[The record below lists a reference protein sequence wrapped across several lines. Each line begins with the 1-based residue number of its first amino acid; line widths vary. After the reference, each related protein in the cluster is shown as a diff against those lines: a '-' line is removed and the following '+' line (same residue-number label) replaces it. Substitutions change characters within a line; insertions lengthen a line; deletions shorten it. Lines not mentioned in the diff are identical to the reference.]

1 MQPVFRLCDDT
12 PLIIG
17 ADFFFELLH
26 VAGPFWGWRS
36 EAGEWW
42 LVSAGSA

>member
-1 MQPVFRLCDDT
+1 MHPVLRLCDDT

-26 VAGPFWGWRS
+26 IGGAVWGWRS

-42 LVSAGSA
+42 LVRVGCA